1 MMLPALMSSPPYD
14 FTPRRFDSESRPFRE
29 LPPAFLCAIG
39 CSPSAEDALDLEL
52 GVILPM
58 ALMLLV
64 VLAPAHLENR
74 DLLATPVANDSCLNS
89 GAGDDRLTDPDAVAL
104 ADHQHLVE
112 DDLRADVCD
121 ELLDP

>member
-14 FTPRRFDSESRPFRE
+14 FTPRRFDSESRPFLE
-29 LPPAFLCAIG
+29 LPPAFLCAI
-39 CSPSAEDALDLEL
+39 SRPPSADDAFDLEL
-52 GVILPM
+52 GVVLPV

-74 DLLATPVANDSCLNS
+74 DLVAAPVADDRRLYR

-104 ADHQHLVE
+104 SDHQHLVE
-112 DDLRADVCD
+112 DDLRAHVRG
-121 ELLDP
+121 E